1 MLRNRSTKLSAAAL
15 MAAAVALV
23 AGEAAARDQIRIVGS
38 STVFPFTT
46 AVAEQFGKITGR
58 PTPVV
63 ESTGSGGGIKL
74 FCAGVG
80 ADFPDVAN
88 SSRRMKVS
96 ELETCAQHGVTSIR
110 EIMVG
115 YDGVVIANAVS
126 GPAFDLSLQDL
137 YLAVGKSRPDGTPNP
152 SKNWSDVNPSL
163 PSERIE
169 VLGPPPTSG
178 TRDSFAELGLEP
190 GCHAAGGK
198 AACTEIRE
206 DGVWIDAGENDNV
219 IVQKLAANPGAVG
232 VFGFSYLEENG
243 DKVKGA
249 TISGVTPSAEA
260 IASGSYPLARSLY
273 IYVKGEHIGAVP
285 GLDQFV
291 QEYLSDGAAG
301 EDGYLADKGLIA
313 LLPAQ
318 LEAQRVAVGAGAALT
333 AADLQH

>member
-1 MLRNRSTKLSAAAL
+1 MLRNRTAAL
-15 MAAAVALV
+15 MAVAAVALV

-46 AVAEQFGKITGR
+46 AVAEQFGRTSGR

-88 SSRRMKVS
+88 SSRRMKAS
-96 ELETCAQHGVTSIR
+96 ELETCNANGVNSIR

-115 YDGVVIANAVS
+115 YDGVVIANAAS
-126 GPAFDLSLQDL
+126 GPNFNLTLQDL
-137 YLAVGKSRPDGTPNP
+137 YLAIGKNRPDGTPNP
-152 SKNWSDVNPSL
+152 ARNWNEVNPAL
-163 PSERIE
+163 PAAKIE

-198 AACTEIRE
+198 DACLEIRE

-249 TISGVTPSAEA
+249 TIAGVTPSAEA
-260 IASGSYPLARSLY
+260 ISEGTYPLARSLY
-273 IYVKGEHIGAVP
+273 IYVKGEHINAIP
-285 GLDQFV
+285 GLDAFV
-291 QEYLSDGAAG
+291 QEYLSEAAVG
-301 EDGYLADKGLIA
+301 EDGYLVDKGLIA
-313 LLPAQ
+313 LTPAQ
-318 LEAQRVAVGAGAALT
+318 LAAQRDAVGAGRALT
-333 AADLQH
+333 SADLAH

>member
-1 MLRNRSTKLSAAAL
+1 MLRTRTALLPAAL

-63 ESTGSGGGIKL
+63 ESTGSGGGLKL
-74 FCAGVG
+74 FCGGVG

-88 SSRRMKVS
+88 SSRRIKAS
-96 ELETCAQHGVTSIR
+96 ELETCAANGVVSIR

-126 GPAFDLSLQDL
+126 GPDFNLSLQDL
-137 YLAVGKSRPDGTPNP
+137 YLAVGKNRPDGTPNP
-152 SKNWSDVNPSL
+152 AKAWNEVNPAL
-163 PSERIE
+163 PAARIE

-198 AACTEIRE
+198 EACMEIRE

-219 IVQKLAANPGAVG
+219 IVQKLSANPGAVG

-249 TISGVTPSAEA
+249 TISGVAPSAEA
-260 IASGSYPLARSLY
+260 ISGGQYPLARSLY

-285 GLDQFV
+285 GLDEFV
-291 QEYLSDGAAG
+291 QEYLSDSASG
-301 EDGYLADKGLIA
+301 EEGYLADKGLIA
-313 LLPAQ
+313 LPAEQ
-318 LEAQRVAVGAGAALT
+318 LAAQRAAVGAGKALT

>member
-1 MLRNRSTKLSAAAL
+1 MLRNRTAAL
-15 MAAAVALV
+15 MAVAAVALV

-74 FCAGVG
+74 FCGGVG

-88 SSRRMKVS
+88 SSRRMNAS
-96 ELETCAQHGVTSIR
+96 EIETCAANGVTSIR

-115 YDGVVIANAVS
+115 YDGVVIANAVT
-126 GPAFDLSLQDL
+126 GPDFDLTLQDV
-137 YLAVGKSRPDGTPNP
+137 YLAIGKNRPDGTPNP
-152 SKNWSDVNPSL
+152 AVNWSDVKPSL
-163 PSERIE
+163 PAAKIE

-198 AACTEIRE
+198 EACTEIRG
-206 DGVWIDAGENDNV
+206 DGVWVDAGENDNV
-219 IVQKLAANPGAVG
+219 VVQKLAANPGAVG

-249 TISGVTPSAEA
+249 TIDGVSPSAEA
-260 IASGSYPLARSLY
+260 ISSGAYPLSRSLY
-273 IYVKGEHIGAVP
+273 IYVKGEHIGAIP

-291 QEYLSDGAAG
+291 QEYLSESAVG
-301 EDGYLADKGLIA
+301 EDGYLVDKGLIA
-313 LLPAQ
+313 LTETQ
-318 LEAQRVAVGAGAALT
+318 LEAQRADVAAGKTLT
-333 AADLQH
+333 AADLAH